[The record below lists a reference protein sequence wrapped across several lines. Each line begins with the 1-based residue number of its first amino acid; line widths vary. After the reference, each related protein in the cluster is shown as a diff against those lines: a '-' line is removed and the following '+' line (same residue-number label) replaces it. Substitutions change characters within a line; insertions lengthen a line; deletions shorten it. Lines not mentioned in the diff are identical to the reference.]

1 MPEHEHERESVTE
14 KERQREGK
22 RQGVKGGEGKGEGA
36 AASLQACAKLVLPTF
51 RRLPDT
57 ILRLV
62 NISNRLEQQQNA
74 P

>member
-22 RQGVKGGEGKGEGA
+22 REGVVGGEGEGA

-62 NISNRLEQQQNA
+62 NISNRLESSNKMRLN
-74 P
+74 

>member
-14 KERQREGK
+14 KERQREVK
-22 RQGVKGGEGKGEGA
+22 RERVVGGEGA